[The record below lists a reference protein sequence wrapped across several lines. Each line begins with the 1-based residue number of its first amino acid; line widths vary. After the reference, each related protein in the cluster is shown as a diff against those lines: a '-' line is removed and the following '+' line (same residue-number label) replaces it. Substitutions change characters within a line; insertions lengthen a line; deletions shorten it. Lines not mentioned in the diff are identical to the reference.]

1 MTAPALVRR
10 RLGGTMLVLT
20 AAAAIFAQGD
30 AAAGDFV
37 DLNDFGGVGLLQ
49 TPSARFM
56 EEGSF
61 GGGISV
67 VKPYNQIQLFAQ
79 PLPFLEAVFRYT
91 DVTDRAYGPVSFSG
105 NQSYKDRSFAFKLR
119 LLEEGP
125 NTPALAI
132 GVQDFGGTGVFG
144 GEYIVASRRWYDFDL
159 SLGLGWGR
167 LGEGGD
173 LRNPLS
179 QLASRFDRDRTG
191 TATASSTPGG
201 SGAGRLFTGR
211 TVGVF
216 GGVQWQTPVDGLSL
230 KVEYDGND
238 YSNERGT
245 GSQIH
250 QSLPVNFG
258 ADYAISDR
266 FRAGIGYERGE
277 LMTFRISMRTNFET
291 GSGPI
296 KVLDPPSPPIAVRD
310 PATLNGEAP
319 APLPKAEFDALLAAV
334 TSALKEQGFT
344 LSAFDVEPERRQVYL
359 WIEQARYRSALTTTG
374 RTVRATSAVLPAWID
389 RITVIGVDSGVESWR
404 LAVQRSEFEKIAEY
418 RGSPEEV
425 RHSAD
430 LDPVQPAHPDADA
443 QGLVKVP
450 AFSWDMGPGVRQ
462 QIGGPDGFYFGQIL
476 WRLFADVRLTKKL
489 SLSSTISLNLL
500 NNFEDIKLES
510 DSQLPRVRSD
520 IVDYLQQGQQAVTK
534 LEANYITSIHPGVY
548 ARLSAGLF
556 EDMYGGVAG
565 ELLWRPHFRRW
576 ALGIDANVVQQ
587 RDYAVRFNFRDYR
600 VATGHVNFFYSFPW
614 YRLRSK
620 VSFGRYLAKDYGT
633 TIELAREFKSGA
645 TLGAFATF
653 TDVPA
658 RVFGEGSFDK
668 GFFVSVPLDLFFQ
681 RSTRSYGNFLF
692 RPLTRDGGQ
701 KVRDGID
708 LYGATDAG
716 NPERIVG
723 DWADV
728 VR

>member
-1 MTAPALVRR
+1 MTTPIPERCWLAA
-10 RLGGTMLVLT
+10 TVLLLSAT
-20 AAAAIFAQGD
+20 AGSRAQAA
-30 AAAGDFV
+30 DFV

-49 TPSARFM
+49 TPSARFA
-56 EEGSF
+56 EDGTF

-67 VKPYNQIQLFAQ
+67 VKPYNQIQLFAT

-91 DVTDRAYGPVSFSG
+91 DVTDRAYGPASFSG
-105 NQSYKDRSFAFKLR
+105 AQSYKDRSFAFKLR

-125 NTPALAI
+125 NTPALAVGI
-132 GVQDFGGTGVFG
+132 QDFGGTGVFG
-144 GEYIVASRRWYDFDL
+144 GEYLVASRRWYDFDI

-179 QLASRFDRDRTG
+179 KLASRFDRDRTG
-191 TATASSTPGG
+191 TRTSSSTPGG
-201 SGAGRLFTGR
+201 SGFARLFTGR
-211 TVGVF
+211 TIGVF
-216 GGVQWQTPVDGLSL
+216 GGVQWQTPLEGLSL

-245 GSQIH
+245 ASSIR

-258 ADYAISDR
+258 ADYAISER
-266 FRAGIGYERGE
+266 FRVGIGYERGE
-277 LMTFRISMRTNFET
+277 VMSFRLSMRTNFET
-291 GSGPI
+291 GAGPL
-296 KVLDPPSPPIAVRD
+296 KVLDPPLPKVAVRD
-310 PATLNGEAP
+310 PASVGAEAP
-319 APLPKAEFDALLAAV
+319 QPLPKTDFEVLLADV
-334 TSALKEQGFT
+334 SKALKEQDFA
-344 LSAFDVEPERRQVYL
+344 LSAFDAEPERRQVTM

-374 RTVRATSAVLPAWID
+374 RTVRATSKVLPAWVD
-389 RITVIGVDSGVESWR
+389 RVTVIGVDAGVETWR

-425 RHSAD
+425 RYSAD
-430 LDPVQPAHPDADA
+430 LDPVQPELPDTAA
-443 QGLVKVP
+443 QDLVPLP

-476 WRLFADVRLTKKL
+476 WRVFGDLRLSQKL
-489 SLSSTISLNLL
+489 SLSGTVSLNLL
-500 NNFEDIKLES
+500 NNFEDIRL
-510 DSQLPRVRSD
+510 DSNSRLPRVRSD
-520 IVDYLQQGQQAVTK
+520 IVEYLQQGQQAVTK
-534 LEANYITSIHPGVY
+534 LEANYITSIHSGVY

-565 ELLWRPHFRRW
+565 ELLWRPHFQRW
-576 ALGIDANVVQQ
+576 AIGANANVVQQ

-600 VATGHVNFFYSFPW
+600 VATGHVNFYYSFPW
-614 YRLRSK
+614 YRLRTK
-620 VSFGRYLAKDYGT
+620 VSFGRYLAKDYGS
-633 TIELAREFKSGA
+633 TIEFSREFRSGA
-645 TLGAFATF
+645 LLGVFATF

-668 GFFVSVPLDLFFQ
+668 GFFVSMPLDLFFQ
-681 RSTRSYGNFLF
+681 RSTRRTSSFLF

-716 NPERIVG
+716 NAGRIIG